1 MRREQVTDE
10 PFEQFVTDLKLLYKE
25 CGYDHAM
32 EDEMIRDHIVFG
44 IKSIKVR
51 EKLINQG
58 NDLTLEKSM
67 DISRTYELSQKQL
80 KSMNSGEDPN
90 VHAIRSKFPTQQR
103 SVRKKEKKKS
113 SREKSTHE
121 KQAVKC
127 MKCGYTHSDKQ
138 CPAMGKKCRFCH
150 KLNHFSKMCLLRKGQ
165 KKRHRKGIHSLDNYD
180 SSSSDN
186 TEYDSYSSDNT
197 DNDYD
202 RYDYE
207 DNVYVKVLSEEKDVH
222 RLSDDWTIKS
232 IIYDNEIQM
241 QIDTGARCN
250 VISQNVLKQMKIKTA
265 LKKTES
271 KLRSYSGHTIKPLG
285 SIKLPCYF
293 NNNIYEIEFQV
304 IEQNATTILGSETC
318 QKIGLIRRL
327 YNVEKSVENMDN
339 SDIQN
344 EYSDLFH
351 GIGRLPGKH
360 KIHIDQNVTPVV
372 HPPRR
377 SPITMRDKVKD
388 ELSRMVKEGII
399 KKVKK
404 PTSWVNSMVVVTKPN
419 GSIRIRIDPRDLNK
433 AVKRQHF
440 PLLTVEEVV
449 SRMPNAKVFSKIDC
463 TSSFWQIELDD
474 ESSKLCT
481 FNTPFGRYRYL
492 RLPFGIKCASEL
504 YQSIMSEM
512 IEDIEGAEVIMDDIL
527 VWGTT
532 IEEHDQRLKIVLDK
546 ARKYNLK
553 LSPNKTEF
561 RKKQIRYVGHV
572 LSSEGLKPDYEKVK
586 AVEQMKA
593 PQSKKELQHFLG
605 FVQYLAKFL
614 PNMSKVSAPLRE
626 L

>member
-1 MRREQVTDE
+1 
-10 PFEQFVTDLKLLYKE
+10 
-25 CGYDHAM
+25 
-32 EDEMIRDHIVFG
+32 
-44 IKSIKVR
+44 
-51 EKLINQG
+51 
-58 NDLTLEKSM
+58 M

-90 VHAIRSKFPTQQR
+90 VHAIRSKFHTQQR
-103 SVRKKEKKKS
+103 SVRKQEKKKS

-165 KKRHRKGIHSLDNYD
+165 KKRHRKGIHSLNDYD

-197 DNDYD
+197 DYDYD

-207 DNVYVKVLSEEKDVH
+207 DNVYVKMLSEEKDIH
-222 RLSDDWTIKS
+222 KLSDDWTIKS

-285 SIKLPCYF
+285 SKKLPCYF

-318 QKIGLIRRL
+318 QKIGLIRRM

-344 EYSDLFH
+344 EYSDLFY

-360 KIHIDQNVTPVV
+360 KIHIDHNITPVV

-377 SPITMRDKVKD
+377 LPITMRDKVKD
-388 ELSRMVKEGII
+388 ELSHMVKEGII
-399 KKVKK
+399 RKVKK

-419 GSIRIRIDPRDLNK
+419 GSIRICIDPRDLNK
-433 AVKRQHF
+433 AVKRPHF

-492 RLPFGIKCASEL
+492 RLPF
-504 YQSIMSEM
+504 
-512 IEDIEGAEVIMDDIL
+512 
-527 VWGTT
+527 
-532 IEEHDQRLKIVLDK
+532 
-546 ARKYNLK
+546 
-553 LSPNKTEF
+553 
-561 RKKQIRYVGHV
+561 
-572 LSSEGLKPDYEKVK
+572 
-586 AVEQMKA
+586 
-593 PQSKKELQHFLG
+593 
-605 FVQYLAKFL
+605 
-614 PNMSKVSAPLRE
+614 
-626 L
+626 